1 MQHFEFYHINP
12 LVVTNFS
19 LSPLLNPKDITK
31 KNGVL
36 LAEKLSVIISEK
48 PGIAK
53 RKSVM
58 IHERGVVEK
67 IVRQRAVVKLQ
78 RSSGCDTCEA
88 RGSCHAEGDKNMLV
102 ELENELQA
110 KEGDTVEVSMPT
122 RSVAKMALMVYL
134 GPVVALIAGAFA
146 GDAVGRSFQLDSPL
160 ASVIGG
166 LVLLAASLLALKGF
180 DRFARSRPEYHPHM
194 TRILATGPEPAAPPS
209 GDNR

>member
-1 MQHFEFYHINP
+1 
-12 LVVTNFS
+12 
-19 LSPLLNPKDITK
+19 
-31 KNGVL
+31 
-36 LAEKLSVIISEK
+36 
-48 PGIAK
+48 
-53 RKSVM
+53 M

-194 TRILATGPEPAAPPS
+194 TRVLATGPEPAAPPS
-209 GDNR
+209 GDSK